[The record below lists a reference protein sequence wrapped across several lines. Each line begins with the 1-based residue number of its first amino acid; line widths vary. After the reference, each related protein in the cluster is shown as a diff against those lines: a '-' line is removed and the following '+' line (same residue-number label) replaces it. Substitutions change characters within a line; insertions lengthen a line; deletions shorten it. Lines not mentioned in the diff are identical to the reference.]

1 MTKLRTCLKLLV
13 LLALLS
19 SVAFAARVER
29 LIDSWQPKHYVVS
42 LTLNDQLSELVSAS
56 ARIDVVVLK
65 RTTLIDLDFGEL
77 QTNSVTVDTKPA
89 SFTHRNGKLE
99 IKLAEAANP
108 GTKIVIE
115 VVYQGKPKDG
125 LIMSADKDGKPS
137 AVGDNWPNRVHHW
150 IPTLDHPSAKAT
162 ITFNI
167 TAPEREE
174 VVANGWLNRVETT
187 ANGNRTWTYSE
198 GVPIPPY
205 CMVIAVGQFT
215 RLEPIQ
221 RMRTPLSYYVPG
233 SDRAVAMK
241 GFAPSIPSLEYFS
254 ETIAPYPYKKLAM
267 IVGATRF
274 GGMENSSA
282 IVFSST
288 LFNPRPNAKISEPF
302 GIPRG
307 TVALIA
313 HEIAHQWFGD
323 SVTESTWADLWLS
336 EGFATY
342 FAGVFLQ
349 RYESEAAFQE
359 YMNQAAESVFEYE
372 KKKRMPIFD
381 RDTENLFD
389 LLNANNYQKGAWVL
403 HMLRSSLGDEVF
415 FRGIRD
421 YYHAHQNATASTED
435 LRAALEKASGKDL
448 SGFFKRWV
456 YDSGHPHY
464 QLSWEWVRN
473 REVRLVLRQLQ
484 SGNAFLDPVPIAI
497 TTANGKRD
505 VILKPKDKQFSQ
517 TIQLSEKPTSV
528 EVDPRNTLLKEVSRN
543 DARHKAL
550 PRFENSLLCGLPL
563 RLCVFAGNFPDR
575 LKP

>member
-1 MTKLRTCLKLLV
+1 MNKLRTCLKLLV
-13 LLALLS
+13 LLALFS

-29 LIDSWQPKHYVVS
+29 LIDNWQPKHYVVN

-77 QTNSVTVDTKPA
+77 ETRSVTVDTKPV

-167 TAPEREE
+167 TAPSREE
-174 VVANGWLNRVETT
+174 VVANGRLDHVATT
-187 ANGNRTWTYSE
+187 ANGSRTWTYSQ

-215 RLEPIQ
+215 RLEPSQ
-221 RMRTPLSYYVPG
+221 RTLTPLSYYVPA
-233 SDRAVAMK
+233 SDSAVAVK
-241 GFAPSIPSLEYFS
+241 GFAPSIPSLDYFN
-254 ETIAPYPYKKLAM
+254 EIIAPYPYDKLAL

-282 IVFSST
+282 IVFAST
-288 LFNPRPNAKISEPF
+288 LFNPRPNAKISAPF
-302 GIPRG
+302 GVPRG
-307 TVALIA
+307 SVALIA

-342 FAGVFLQ
+342 FAGLFLQ

-359 YMNQAAESVFEYE
+359 YMNQAAENVFEYE
-372 KKKRMPIFD
+372 KQKRAPIFD
-381 RDTENLFD
+381 RETENLFD

-403 HMLRSSLGDEVF
+403 HMLRSSLGDDVF
-415 FRGIRD
+415 FRGIRG
-421 YYHAHQNATASTED
+421 YYRAHQHATASTED

-448 SGFFKRWV
+448 AGFFKRWV
-456 YDSGHPHY
+456 YESGHPQY

-473 REVRLVLRQLQ
+473 REVRLALRQLQ
-484 SGNAFLDPVPIAI
+484 SGDPFLDPVPITI
-497 TTANGKRD
+497 ITANGKRD
-505 VILKPKDKQFSQ
+505 VILKPKDKQLSQ
-517 TIQLSEKPTSV
+517 TIQLSERPTSI
-528 EVDPRNTLLKEVSRN
+528 EIDPRNTLLKEVSRKG
-543 DARHKAL
+543 AKAQSAAAF
-550 PRFENSLLCGLPL
+550 R
-563 RLCVFAGNFPDR
+563 
-575 LKP
+575 K